1 MMEMVG
7 GIISIV
13 IGVIMLIIGGAV
25 LNSIVSGSAVG
36 NCNIQDYDGNG
47 YVGKDAW
54 FTTATGV
61 FIMANVTYS
70 AATDTYA
77 SVYDQATQAYKQCA
91 QTRDSGFTVLN
102 IMAVML
108 IIGGVLVSVR
118 SFGSG

>member
-25 LNSIVSGSAVG
+25 LNSITAGSAIG
-36 NCNIQDYDGNG
+36 NCETQDYTGDGFGGNS
-47 YVGKDAW
+47 AE
-54 FTTATGV
+54 TGD
-61 FIMANVTYS
+61 NPNT
-70 AATDTYA
+70 AATETDY
-77 SVYDQATQAYKQCA
+77 VLGLLDKATQAYKQCA
-91 QTRDSGFTVLN
+91 QTRDSGYTVLN

>member
-25 LNSIVSGSAVG
+25 LNSITAGSAIG
-36 NCNIQDYDGNG
+36 NCETQDYDGDG
-47 YVGKDAW
+47 TGGL
-54 FTTATGV
+54 TA
-61 FIMANVTYS
+61 
-70 AATDTYA
+70 DK
-77 SVYDQATQAYKQCA
+77 ATQAYKQCA
-91 QTRDSGFTVLN
+91 QTRDSGYTVLN